1 MNIRNLIERAR
12 DSQFL
17 IPMVLI
23 AASLGLAYA
32 TNYLDEKAVSAPLL
46 IPGTVEGSRTLL
58 ATIGAAIIT
67 AAALVFSF
75 SAVSVQLAA
84 SQYSPRVVQEFLRD
98 RMQQSIVGLVM
109 GTFTYSLVSLATIGS
124 AGSET
129 EQADWTATTGL
140 VLGVASALAIV
151 AFIDHIT
158 RRVRIDDTIRRIS
171 QRTEKAFGAKQHK
184 PTRDGESWNIHPE
197 TESTVARAAVSGFVQ
212 EIDIPQLVAHLPP
225 GTIAR
230 LDVWTGD
237 YVIEGARIVT
247 MWSEDGS
254 AVPHLISDAVSIGE
268 TRTINQEPGLG
279 IRQLVDI
286 ALRALSPG
294 INDPAT
300 AADVVRH
307 LANCIRASFLAGNPA
322 RVFTTE
328 NGSRLV
334 APHAPTVGDQ
344 VTNAYRPIRRAA
356 AQQPMVLKAIVV
368 SLETLDD
375 EFKDLGID
383 GSHLRREIE
392 AASEAVAAYEAAES
406 GGSP

>member
-17 IPMVLI
+17 IPMVVI
-23 AASLGLAYA
+23 AASLALAFG
-32 TNYLDEKAVSAPLL
+32 THVLDDRKVPAPLL
-46 IPGTVEGSRTLL
+46 IPGTVAVTRTLL
-58 ATIGAAIIT
+58 AAIGGAIIT

-98 RMQQSIVGLVM
+98 RVQQSIVGLVM
-109 GTFTYSLVSLATIGS
+109 GTFTYSLVSLAATGS
-124 AGSET
+124 APSVADR
-129 EQADWTATTGL
+129 ADWTATTGL
-140 VLGVASALAIV
+140 VLGVASAVAIV

-171 QRTEKAFGAKQHK
+171 RRTEKAFGAKQHE
-184 PTRDGESWNIHPE
+184 PARDDGAWNIRPE
-197 TESTVARAAVSGFVQ
+197 TESTVARAAGSGFVQ

-237 YVIEGARIVT
+237 YVMEGARIVT
-247 MWSEDGS
+247 MWSDDGS
-254 AVPHLISDAVSIGE
+254 AVPHAISDAVSIGD

-307 LANCIRASFLAGNPA
+307 LANCIRAAYLAGNPA

-334 APHAPTVGDQ
+334 APHAPTVGEQ

-356 AQQPMVLKAIVV
+356 AQQPMVLKAMVA

-375 EFKDLGID
+375 EFKELGID
-383 GSHLRREIE
+383 GSHLQREIE
-392 AASEAVAAYEAAES
+392 AASEALAAYEAAES